1 MAVGT
6 PQLPPTVDPRS
17 GFCRETKVF
26 HNLRDPL
33 PLPPE
38 SLPLSAA
45 SFALSLIP
53 SPLPSQPALVDA
65 ATGAAVSYPDFL
77 ARIRNLATVLHA
89 GAGVS
94 RGDVAFVL
102 SPAGLDVP
110 VLYLALL
117 SIGVVVSPAN
127 PLSAPSEIAHQIR
140 LSNPSVA
147 FATTATA
154 SKLPAYLPTI
164 LLDSPRFRSF
174 ISADAAA
181 AAPQQPVE
189 VRQSDT
195 AAILYSSGTTGRV
208 KGVALTH
215 RNFVALTV
223 ANHALTREAE
233 DELPP
238 VALFTIPLFHVFGFM
253 MALRAVVL
261 GETTVL
267 MERFD
272 FGAMLRAVE
281 RYRVTYIPVSPPLVV
296 AMAKSDEA
304 ARRDLSSLRVLG
316 CGGAPLGR
324 DVAERFAA
332 RFPQVEIVQGY
343 GLTESTGGVAGTRT
357 PEESKV
363 FGSTG
368 RLGPNTEAKIVD
380 PTTGEALGPGQ
391 RGELWVRGPTIMK

>member
-1 MAVGT
+1 MAAGT
-6 PQLPPTVDPRS
+6 PQLPPTADPRS

-53 SPLPSQPALVDA
+53 SPLPAQPALVDA

-77 ARIRNLATVLHA
+77 ARIRNLAAALRT

-117 SIGVVVSPAN
+117 SIGAVVSPAN

-147 FATTATA
+147 FTTTATA
-154 SKLPAYLPTI
+154 SKLPAYLPTV

-215 RNFVALTV
+215 RNFVAMT
-223 ANHALTREAE
+223 AAYHSLTREEAE
-233 DELPP
+233 DDLPP
-238 VALFTIPLFHVFGFM
+238 VVLFTVPLFHVFGFM

-261 GETTVL
+261 GETIVL
-267 MERFD
+267 MERFH
-272 FGAMLRAVE
+272 FGAMLRVVE
-281 RYRVTYIPVSPPLVV
+281 RYRVTYMPVSPPLVV

-332 RFPQVEIVQGY
+332 RFPHVEIVQVRFY
-343 GLTESTGGVAGTRT
+343 IYSV
-357 PEESKV
+357 V
-363 FGSTG
+363 
-368 RLGPNTEAKIVD
+368 RLNFQDT
-380 PTTGEALGPGQ
+380 
-391 RGELWVRGPTIMK
+391 